1 MTPYQRLDAL
11 PRDARDTLFLLCVIA
26 WVIAPQVG
34 VLLVWV
40 SLLPGGLLL
49 WRRVLAWTRRPSPGA
64 WTLAVALLGS
74 MASTWLSHGTL
85 RGRDAGVT
93 LIVLLLVLK
102 TLELRARRDAMVVFF
117 LGFFALLSNFLFS

>member
-26 WVIAPQVG
+26 WVIAPQVS
-34 VLLVWV
+34 VLPVWV
-40 SLLPGGLLL
+40 SLLAGGLLL
-49 WRRVLAWTRRPSPGA
+49 WRGVLAGTGRPLPRPRTLPLPPLRPPPG
-64 WTLAVALLGS
+64 
-74 MASTWLSHGTL
+74 TWLPQGTL

-117 LGFFALLSNFLFS
+117 LGFFALLS